1 MSGKRESKTSRTR
14 RKSSGGLAGWWRQH
28 RAWVAGLNRGQKIR
42 YRLFQFLVVLA
53 ILIIAVCLAA
63 RAWITLPTVPDT
75 PSGTV
80 TGEDG
85 EVLFDGAQLP
95 SVAQSGRKD
104 GVYTFL
110 LVGRDT
116 AGGGNTDTIIL
127 FTFDTVNQTIHG
139 MSLPRDTMVNSRHTG
154 AGHRLNAVYN
164 YNKGSDPDAQ
174 VERGMAALKTEV
186 GKLTGIVPDYYVM
199 VQWEAVGQLVDAIGG
214 VWFEV
219 PFDMD
224 YDDPTPG
231 QDLHIHQEA
240 GYRLLD
246 GEDAME
252 VIRWR
257 QNNTGPSGGDV
268 ARISIQQDFL
278 KAAISQ
284 CLKPEILL
292 KAPSLVQIF
301 MNNVNTDLSIGNI
314 LAFAQLAA
322 GMDVENNVAFVTM
335 PWVDARYP
343 GVSMLLPDVDELLEI
358 LNDGFN
364 PYLDD
369 IQASDLSVLY
379 RNNDGSYGVTSGTL
393 LDSTLSRPRGSG
405 SSSSSGGSGGS
416 GGSSGGQT
424 VDEPATE
431 EPVENPDSSQPTDPS
446 GSGEVT
452 DPGGGTGENP
462 DGSQIGGS
470 SGGTGEN
477 PDGSLPTDP
486 SGSGGATDPSGSQ
499 GGGQTDP
506 GSSSGGSQPTDPSGS
521 QSGGGS
527 SSSTGGG
534 ETVPP
539 SQDIQGG
546 AVAQA
551 PETESGLTTADLPS
565 WLNPTGAEPAA

>member
-1 MSGKRESKTSRTR
+1 MSGKRESKTNRTR

-28 RAWVAGLNRGQKIR
+28 RAWVSGLDRGQKIR
-42 YRLFQFLVVLA
+42 YRLFQFLVVVAVLA
-53 ILIIAVCLAA
+53 IAVCLAA
-63 RAWITLPTVPDT
+63 RAWITLPTVPNL

-80 TGEDG
+80 TTDEGDMT
-85 EVLFDGAQLP
+85 FDGAELP
-95 SVAQSGRKD
+95 NVAKSGRKD

-110 LVGRDT
+110 LVGQDT
-116 AGGGNTDTIIL
+116 GGGGNTDTML
-127 FTFDTVNQTIHG
+127 LVTFDSVNKEVHG
-139 MSLPRDTMVNSRHTG
+139 MSLPRDTMINSSHSG

-164 YNKGSDPDAQ
+164 YNKGSDPDTQ
-174 VERGMAALKTEV
+174 LEKGITALKREV
-186 GKLTGIVPDYYVM
+186 GKLTGIIPDFYVV
-199 VQWEAVGQLVDAIGG
+199 VQWEAVGKLVDAIGG

-224 YDDPTPG
+224 YDDPY

-252 VIRWR
+252 VVRWR
-257 QNNTGPSGGDV
+257 KNNTGPSGGDV
-268 ARISIQQDFL
+268 ARMPIQQDFL

-301 MNNVNTDLSIGNI
+301 MENVETDLSIGNI

-322 GMDVENNVAFVTM
+322 GMDTENNVTFVTM
-335 PWVDARYP
+335 PWTDAYYP
-343 GVSMLLPDVDELLEI
+343 GVSMILPDVDELLEI

-364 PYLDD
+364 PYQDE

-379 RNNDGSYGVTSGTL
+379 RNSDGSYGVTSGTL
-393 LDSTLSRPRGSG
+393 LDSSLSRPRSSG
-405 SSSSSGGSGGS
+405 SSSSSS
-416 GGSSGGQT
+416 GSSGSSSSQT
-424 VDEPATE
+424 PDVPAAE
-431 EPVENPDSSQPTDPS
+431 EPVENPDGSQTTDPS

-452 DPGGGTGENP
+452 DPGGTGENP
-462 DGSQIGGS
+462 DGSQTGDS

-477 PDGSLPTDP
+477 PDGSQPTDP
-486 SGSGGATDPSGSQ
+486 SGSGGTTDPGEGQ

-506 GSSSGGSQPTDPSGS
+506 GGSSGGSQDTTDPSGS

-534 ETVPP
+534 EAVPP

-546 AVAQA
+546 ATAQA
-551 PETESGLTTADLPS
+551 PGAESGLTVADLPS

>member
-1 MSGKRESKTSRTR
+1 MSGKRESKTNRTR
-14 RKSSGGLAGWWRQH
+14 RKSSGGVSSWWRQH

-42 YRLFQFLVVLA
+42 YRLFQCLVVLA
-53 ILIIAVCLAA
+53 ILAIAICMAA
-63 RAWITLPTVPDT
+63 RAWIALPTIPNL

-80 TGEDG
+80 TTEDG
-85 EVLFDGAQLP
+85 DMTFDGAELP

-110 LVGRDT
+110 LVGQDT
-116 AGGGNTDTIIL
+116 GGGGNTDTMIL
-127 FTFDTVNQTIHG
+127 FTFDTVNKTLHG
-139 MSLPRDTMVNSRHTG
+139 MSLPRDTMINSSHTG

-164 YNKGSDPDAQ
+164 YNKGSDKDTQ
-174 VERGMAALKTEV
+174 LEKGITALKREV
-186 GKLTGIVPDYYVM
+186 GKLTGIIPDFYVM

-219 PFDMD
+219 PFDMN

-257 QNNTGPSGGDV
+257 KNNTGPSGGDV

-301 MNNVNTDLSIGNI
+301 MNNVDTDLSIGNI

-322 GMDVENNVAFVTM
+322 GTDAENDVTFVTM
-335 PWVDARYP
+335 PWTNANYP
-343 GVSMLLPDVDELLEI
+343 GVSMILPDVDELVEV

-364 PYLDD
+364 PYQDD

-379 RNNDGSYGVTSGTL
+379 RNSDGSYGVTSGTL
-393 LDSTLSRPRGSG
+393 LDSSLSRPRGGS
-405 SSSSSGGSGGS
+405 SSSSSGGGGGSSASGGS
-416 GGSSGGQT
+416 G
-424 VDEPATE
+424 E
-431 EPVENPDSSQPTDPS
+431 EPVPEEPLENPDGTQPTDPG
-446 GSGEVT
+446 GSGEIT
-452 DPGGGTGENP
+452 DPSGGTGTGENP
-462 DGSQIGGS
+462 DGSQTGDPGG
-470 SGGTGEN
+470 GMGEN
-477 PDGSLPTDP
+477 PDGVQPTDP
-486 SGSGGATDPSGSQ
+486 SGSGGGQGEGQTEPGGSPATEPSGSQ
-499 GGGQTDP
+499 GG
-506 GSSSGGSQPTDPSGS
+506 SV
-521 QSGGGS
+521 SGGGS
-527 SSSTGGG
+527 G
-534 ETVPP
+534 EAAPP
-539 SQDIQGG
+539 SQDSSGG
-546 AVAQA
+546 TTAQA
-551 PETESGLTTADLPS
+551 PEAGSGLTVSDLPS
-565 WLNPTGAEPAA
+565 WLNPSGAEPAA